1 MNFLLYAVYS
11 IVLPL
16 WIFGGLYLAVE
27 IAEHLKRRYNKNKHK
42 HHTDTRR

>member
-27 IAEHLKRRYNKNKHK
+27 IAEHFKRRYNKNKR
-42 HHTDTRR
+42 HTDTRR

>member
-11 IVLPL
+11 ILLPL

-27 IAEHLKRRYNKNKHK
+27 IAEHLKRRYSKNK

>member
-27 IAEHLKRRYNKNKHK
+27 IAEHFKRRHNK

>member
-11 IVLPL
+11 ILLPL

-27 IAEHLKRRYNKNKHK
+27 IAEHFKRRYSKNK